1 MTLFY
6 SDVTTLPLP
15 AGHPFPASKYT
26 RLRERLLASGL
37 FEERDFRAAE
47 PATDAQITR
56 VHCPGYLARV
66 VEGTLDAREIRAI
79 GLPWSERLVQR
90 SRRSA
95 GATLAAAREAL
106 TRGWSANLGGGTHHA
121 FRDRGSGYC
130 VFNDAAIAARAL
142 EAEAGLQRIAIV
154 DCDVHQ
160 GNGTAALFANDESVF
175 TFSMHAAKNFPAR
188 KERGDLDIEL
198 DDGTGDD
205 EYLWHLERG
214 LDETLERSR
223 PQLVFYLAGADPYED
238 DRLGR
243 LKLTK
248 GGLQRRDEHVL
259 STLAARGIPVA
270 ITMAG
275 GYARDLDD
283 VAVIHTATLAAARRI
298 ES

>member
-1 MTLFY
+1 MTLHY
-6 SDVTTLPLP
+6 SDVFTLPLP
-15 AGHPFPASKYT
+15 PGHPFPAGKYV
-26 RLRERLLASGL
+26 RLRERVLASGL
-37 FEERDFRAAE
+37 FDERDFHVADPVSDAA
-47 PATDAQITR
+47 ILR
-56 VHCPGYLARV
+56 VHCPDYLQRV
-66 VEGTLDAREIRAI
+66 VRGTLDAREIRAI
-79 GLPWSERLVQR
+79 GLPWSERLVER

-142 EAEAGLQRIAIV
+142 QAEAGLQRIAIV

-160 GNGTAALFANDESVF
+160 GNGSAALFAGDDSVF

-188 KERGDLDIEL
+188 KEASDLDIEL
-198 DDGTGDD
+198 ADGTGDD

-248 GGLQRRDEHVL
+248 AGLQRRDEHVL
-259 STLAARGIPVA
+259 STLA
-270 ITMAG
+270 
-275 GYARDLDD
+275 
-283 VAVIHTATLAAARRI
+283 
-298 ES
+298 

>member
-6 SDVTTLPLP
+6 SDVFALPLP
-15 AGHPFPASKYT
+15 PGHPFPGGKYL
-26 RLRERLLASGL
+26 RLRQRLLSSGA
-37 FEERDFRAAE
+37 FEDRDFRVAD
-47 PATDAQITR
+47 PATDREILR
-56 VHCPGYLARV
+56 VHCAAYLERV
-66 VEGTLDAREIRAI
+66 VGGTLDAREVRAI
-79 GLPWSERLVQR
+79 GLPWSEKLVER

-142 EAEAGLQRIAIV
+142 QAEAGLQRIAVV

-160 GNGTAALFANDESVF
+160 GNGTAALFGGDDSVF

-188 KERGDLDIEL
+188 KEAGDLDIEL
-198 DDGTGDD
+198 DDGTGDE

-248 GGLQRRDEHVL
+248 DGLARRDAMVL
-259 STLAARGIPVA
+259 STLARRGIPVA
-270 ITMAG
+270 ISMAG

-283 VAVIHTATLAAARRI
+283 VAVIHAATLVTARRC